1 MLVSTLFGES
11 TPSVGGATTRPTSER
26 LGVSLQDSPLTQSSV
41 VSRERRSWGVGS
53 AGVEVGERRDGLGS
67 RQPSEEEQRLV
78 SSGEEAA
85 KKKEGKV

>member
-1 MLVSTLFGES
+1 M
-11 TPSVGGATTRPTSER
+11 
-26 LGVSLQDSPLTQSSV
+26 
-41 VSRERRSWGVGS
+41 GS